1 MLENWLARSNS
12 LVSEFSSVVN
22 SSLTTPREQAA
33 TILDKASTLQSA
45 LEAVLAPD
53 CAADHRR
60 LIEET
65 MNKVISTFTE
75 YASGQPVDM
84 TAFIPDFNNQVNK
97 IKEKEAE
104 LNTIYKSLP

>member
-33 TILDKASTLQSA
+33 TILDKMSALQSTLG
-45 LEAVLAPD
+45 AVLAPD

-60 LIEET
+60 LIEEM
-65 MNKVISTFTE
+65 MNKAIGTFTD
-75 YASGQPVDM
+75 YANGQAVDM
-84 TAFIPDFNNQVNK
+84 PAFIPDFNTQVNK

-104 LNTIYKSLP
+104 LNAVYKNLP